1 MAVQRGAWIAIYC
14 PSKRAF
20 LLGKRSKLVNN
31 PFVWNFFG
39 GAIDAGESPK
49 KAAIRELREETGIK
63 AGKSDLVPLDHI
75 ELRGLGH
82 TGDERD
88 LYYYLVLLDQP
99 IKPKLNEENSEY
111 RWFDQN
117 NLPLSLNRAT
127 SEAIRRGYIEKA
139 IAYAAKHKSKT
150 LLV

>member
-14 PSKRAF
+14 PNKRAF
-20 LLGKRSKLVNN
+20 LLGKRSKFVNN

-63 AGKSDLVPLDHI
+63 AGKNDLIPLDHV

-82 TGDERD
+82 AGDERD
-88 LYYYLVLLDQP
+88 LHYFLILLDQP
-99 IKPKLNEENSEY
+99 IKPKLNGENSES

-127 SEAIRRGYIEKA
+127 FEAIRRGFIEKA
-139 IAYAAKHKSKT
+139 VAYAAKHKSKT
-150 LLV
+150 ILV

>member
-14 PSKRAF
+14 PNTGAF

-39 GAIDAGESPK
+39 GAIDRGESPK

-63 AGKSDLVPLDHI
+63 AGKGDLIRLDHI
-75 ELRGLGH
+75 KLRGLGH

-88 LYYYLVLLDQP
+88 FHYFLLLLDQP
-99 IKPKLNEENSEY
+99 AEPKLNDENSEY
-111 RWFDQN
+111 RWFDQH

-127 SEAIRRGYIEKA
+127 SEAIRRGFIEKA
-139 IAYAAKHKSKT
+139 IAYAEKHKSKT
-150 LLV
+150 ILA